1 MVLLH
6 TQQRLTQNNFKET
19 HRQISI
25 NMTSPQKAK
34 GSGFEREVAKF
45 LSDLYGESFIR
56 APGSGAYIGGKNQ
69 HRTAILHE
77 GQIRSF
83 KGDIVPGQSFS
94 KMNIECKFYADFPFH
109 LLLSGDCKVINTWI
123 EQLMDV
129 AENGDV
135 NLLFMKFNRKGRYV
149 AVQCG
154 STWITDNFVYYSSS
168 KFGDWLIVEFDD
180 FFQHNSTL
188 LKTYS
193 ATPDTTSNQTVINI
207 PTT

>member
-1 MVLLH
+1 
-6 TQQRLTQNNFKET
+6 
-19 HRQISI
+19 
-25 NMTSPQKAK
+25 MTSPQKAK

-69 HRTAILHE
+69 HRTTVLHE

-129 AENGDV
+129 AETGDV

-193 ATPDTTSNQTVINI
+193 APPDTTSNQTVINI